1 MAFLCK
7 KCKKAFRKD
16 MSVYEESDEYCP
28 YCDNHYVRLS
38 SSLPLF
44 LSRYVGLM
52 SGGQIVDAKIP
63 KARVQIEGEDVR
75 VDSRSVLPV
84 LLPSLQD

>member
-1 MAFLCK
+1 
-7 KCKKAFRKD
+7 

-38 SSLPLF
+38 SSLPPS
-44 LSRYVGLM
+44 SRVLMVGR
-52 SGGQIVDAKIP
+52 QIVDAKIP